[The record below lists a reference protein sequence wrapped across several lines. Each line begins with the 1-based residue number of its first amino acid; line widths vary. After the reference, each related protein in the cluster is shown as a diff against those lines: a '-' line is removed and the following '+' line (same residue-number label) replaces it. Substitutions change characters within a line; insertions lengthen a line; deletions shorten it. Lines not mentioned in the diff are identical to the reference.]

1 MIIHP
6 KYLSDETLY
15 MIDQWVL
22 NGGAT
27 LIFLDPYAET
37 EISKQQGMPPMNPR
51 SNVKKL
57 LDTWGIKFD
66 DKKAVLDSEY
76 GFRISR
82 NINGRDIQVTN
93 YPWLN
98 IRGEGLNQSEAA
110 LSKLSTIV
118 MTTAGSFK
126 STNDKIT
133 LEPIITS
140 SAKSGLGDAK
150 KAADPKG
157 DPRDL
162 LANIKITKERQI
174 LAGWIKSKLQS
185 SFSDKIINKDKKQ
198 IQLLKSNDKSNI
210 LLVGDADML
219 MDRNWLTQRGA
230 FANNGDFVLNIIEK
244 MIGGGALSDLRGK
257 GTSFRPFEKIIAL
270 EKVAEEKFLVQEQM
284 LAKKL
289 KGMEDKIR
297 NLTQEN
303 ENKDD
308 ILSPETM
315 KAIEGFQS
323 EMMST
328 RSQLRS
334 VKFDLRRDVETLKK
348 WIISINV
355 AILPILFAGLALVI
369 SLRRKRKVV

>member
-1 MIIHP
+1 
-6 KYLSDETLY
+6 
-15 MIDQWVL
+15 
-22 NGGAT
+22 
-27 LIFLDPYAET
+27 
-37 EISKQQGMPPMNPR
+37 
-51 SNVKKL
+51 
-57 LDTWGIKFD
+57 
-66 DKKAVLDSEY
+66 
-76 GFRISR
+76 
-82 NINGRDIQVTN
+82 
-93 YPWLN
+93 
-98 IRGEGLNQSEAA
+98 
-110 LSKLSTIV
+110 V

-126 STNDKIT
+126 SINDKIT

-257 GTSFRPFEKIIAL
+257 GTSFRPFEKILAL

>member
-1 MIIHP
+1 
-6 KYLSDETLY
+6 
-15 MIDQWVL
+15 
-22 NGGAT
+22 
-27 LIFLDPYAET
+27 
-37 EISKQQGMPPMNPR
+37 
-51 SNVKKL
+51 
-57 LDTWGIKFD
+57 
-66 DKKAVLDSEY
+66 
-76 GFRISR
+76 
-82 NINGRDIQVTN
+82 
-93 YPWLN
+93 
-98 IRGEGLNQSEAA
+98 
-110 LSKLSTIV
+110 

-162 LANIKITKERQI
+162 LANIKITKEKQI
-174 LAGWIKSKLQS
+174 LAGWIKSELQS
-185 SFSDKIINKDKKQ
+185 SFNDAVIKKDKKQ
-198 IQLLKSNDKSNI
+198 NQLLKSSDKSNI

-230 FANNGDFVLNIIEK
+230 FANNGDFVLNIVEK

-257 GTSFRPFEKIIAL
+257 GTSFRPFEKILAL

-328 RSQLRS
+328 RSQLRT
-334 VKFDLRRDVETLKK
+334 VKFDLRRDVESLKK

>member
-1 MIIHP
+1 M
-6 KYLSDETLY
+6 
-15 MIDQWVL
+15 
-22 NGGAT
+22 
-27 LIFLDPYAET
+27 
-37 EISKQQGMPPMNPR
+37 
-51 SNVKKL
+51 
-57 LDTWGIKFD
+57 
-66 DKKAVLDSEY
+66 
-76 GFRISR
+76 
-82 NINGRDIQVTN
+82 
-93 YPWLN
+93 
-98 IRGEGLNQSEAA
+98 
-110 LSKLSTIV
+110 
-118 MTTAGSFK
+118 
-126 STNDKIT
+126 
-133 LEPIITS
+133 
-140 SAKSGLGDAK
+140 
-150 KAADPKG
+150 
-157 DPRDL
+157 
-162 LANIKITKERQI
+162 
-174 LAGWIKSKLQS
+174 
-185 SFSDKIINKDKKQ
+185 
-198 IQLLKSNDKSNI
+198 
-210 LLVGDADML
+210 LVGDADML

-257 GTSFRPFEKIIAL
+257 GTSFRPFEKILAL

>member
-1 MIIHP
+1 
-6 KYLSDETLY
+6 
-15 MIDQWVL
+15 
-22 NGGAT
+22 
-27 LIFLDPYAET
+27 
-37 EISKQQGMPPMNPR
+37 
-51 SNVKKL
+51 
-57 LDTWGIKFD
+57 
-66 DKKAVLDSEY
+66 
-76 GFRISR
+76 
-82 NINGRDIQVTN
+82 
-93 YPWLN
+93 
-98 IRGEGLNQSEAA
+98 
-110 LSKLSTIV
+110 
-118 MTTAGSFK
+118 
-126 STNDKIT
+126 
-133 LEPIITS
+133 
-140 SAKSGLGDAK
+140 
-150 KAADPKG
+150 
-157 DPRDL
+157 
-162 LANIKITKERQI
+162 
-174 LAGWIKSKLQS
+174 
-185 SFSDKIINKDKKQ
+185 
-198 IQLLKSNDKSNI
+198 
-210 LLVGDADML
+210 
-219 MDRNWLTQRGA
+219 MDRNWLTHRGA

-257 GTSFRPFEKIIAL
+257 GTSFRPFEKILAL